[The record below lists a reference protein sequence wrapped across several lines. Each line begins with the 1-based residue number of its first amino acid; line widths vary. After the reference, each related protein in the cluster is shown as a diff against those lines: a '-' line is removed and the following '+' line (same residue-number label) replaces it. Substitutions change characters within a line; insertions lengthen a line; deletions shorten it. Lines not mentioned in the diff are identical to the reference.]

1 MLLDASPHAS
11 PPGGPPAVVITGAAS
26 GMGAAAA
33 RRVSA
38 DGRPVV
44 AVDLDGEALGALVE
58 GLPGP
63 GVGVVVDVADEA
75 GVDEYLDAA
84 ARYGGAD
91 GFFLNAGIGAA
102 TPLIDETVEQLD
114 RIVRVDLRSVF
125 LGLRG
130 ALRHRRAL
138 GGGGSVVVTTSTA
151 ALSGSDL
158 ASYSAAKH
166 GAWALVRTAAL
177 EGAAFGTRVNA
188 VAPGSIDTPM
198 MRALEARLGGG
209 PEAAAALHATTPLGR
224 SADRYGSPDEVAAV
238 VAFLLGDAS
247 SWVTGCTVPVDG
259 GVLASDPYRLPEVH
273 A

>member
-1 MLLDASPHAS
+1 MPVDLSQPPHEPDA
-11 PPGGPPAVVITGAAS
+11 PPVVVVTGAAS
-26 GMGAAAA
+26 GMGAATA
-33 RRVSA
+33 RRLSHEGHALVL
-38 DGRPVV
+38 
-44 AVDLDGEALGALVE
+44 VDLDAAGLHDLAAA
-58 GLPGP
+58 LPGP
-63 GVGVVVDVADEA
+63 SVTVVADVSDEA
-75 GVDEYLDAA
+75 GVDAYVAA
-84 ARYGGAD
+84 AEPLGPIG

-102 TPLIDETVEQLD
+102 TPLMDESVEQFD

-125 LGLRG
+125 LGLRA
-130 ALRHRRAL
+130 ALRHRREN
-138 GGGGSVVVTTSTA
+138 GGGGAVVVTTSTA

-166 GAWALVRTAAL
+166 GAWALVRTAAI

-209 PEAAAALHATTPLGR
+209 PAAAAALHATTPLGR
-224 SADRYGSPDEVAAV
+224 GADRYGSPDEVASV
-238 VAFLLGDAS
+238 VSFLLSDAS

-259 GVLASDPYRLPEVH
+259 GVLASDPYVVPEVH